1 MWVLPIFLFLQLALA
16 LWGTYYDFA
25 QGKIYVL
32 LRNND
37 MVSLNFSITGFDD
50 LSKYSTYTLD
60 EIDLQNNQEILT
72 MASPPENS
80 TIFLHSSTL
89 YAFSSSVQDSDYDVC
104 GDGVFQLLKYDGGQD
119 EWLSASDNLTFSDVN
134 DISYYAGSLV
144 FVSDTTSTVYIY
156 GGQCPSSG
164 DVTNRMLSFDLDTYS
179 FANISTLTKPQ
190 AFYGAGSLWAP
201 NPQNLLVVGGR
212 ASSGWLSMSQ
222 LATWNFGSGW
232 LSVQAEQNST
242 NTITLRTYPL
252 LLPVFSELSDNST
265 QTFTSDYKVSS
276 VIMAGGTLSGDSDDS
291 LWLKL
296 SLTSNEYTWSV
307 MENEFDPSEVLGA
320 AAIFNTL
327 VVVNST
333 SSTTKRDGL
342 TSYKLSLYDL
352 SDLLTT
358 VSSLK
363 SNTEQKSSSSS
374 DSNSSSTTTIVVA
387 TVVPILTVAIIAVLA
402 FWFWKKRNSSDTH
415 SELHTVD
422 YPLGHFRAISDQS
435 YDPLR
440 PTHLNVYRHQ
450 NDSASTLEVGS
461 MDSWVRKRQ
470 EYDAKRLRTL
480 KRHSFLASNET
491 LNGHLVGE
499 LPEVSDDRFGERIRE
514 RYSNRF
520 DESENEDLAISEDFG
535 EEFDVN
541 FEGSDI
547 CSQSEDTG
555 ETSRNSEKR
564 CLAEKHEATENQTEK
579 EKFGDTRVP
588 ERPERPGIVTSPS
601 KLPRVNQLQKSF
613 LYSLTP
619 PQLPQLRKI
628 SRLDP
633 GFIDLG
639 QLGTSEENIDLDSC
653 DEDMDVQVLVS
664 SKRKSVLR
672 VMNPDSALQM
682 SEEIRQRTP
691 S

>member
-1 MWVLPIFLFLQLALA
+1 MWILPIFLLLQLALA

-80 TIFLHSSTL
+80 TIFLHGSTL
-89 YAFSSSVQDSDYDVC
+89 YAFSSSDQDSDYDVC
-104 GDGVFQLLKYDGGQD
+104 GDGVFQLLKYDGGHD
-119 EWLSASDNLTFSDVN
+119 EWLSASDNLTFSDIN
-134 DISYYAGSLV
+134 DISYYAGSLI

-164 DVTNRMLSFDLDTYS
+164 EVTNRMLSFDLDTYS

-190 AFYGAGSLWAP
+190 AFYGAASLWAP

-232 LSVQAEQNST
+232 LSVQVEQNST
-242 NTITLRTYPL
+242 DSISLRTYPL
-252 LLPVFSELSDNST
+252 VLPVFSELSDNST

-307 MENEFDPSEVLGA
+307 MENEFDASEVLGA

-333 SSTTKRDGL
+333 SSTAKRDGL

-363 SNTEQKSSSSS
+363 SNTEQKTSSSSGS
-374 DSNSSSTTTIVVA
+374 DSSSTTTIVVA
-387 TVVPILTVAIIAVLA
+387 TVVPVLAVAIIAVLA

-440 PTHLNVYRHQ
+440 PTYLNVYRHQ

-461 MDSWVRKRQ
+461 MDLWVRKRQ

-499 LPEVSDDRFGERIRE
+499 LPEVSDERFGERIRE

-520 DESENEDLAISEDFG
+520 DESENEDENEDLAISEDFG
-535 EEFDVN
+535 EDFDVN

-547 CSQSEDTG
+547 CSQSGDEKKRELTERN
-555 ETSRNSEKR
+555 ET
-564 CLAEKHEATENQTEK
+564 TENENGNENGDKIGEPKVLEK
-579 EKFGDTRVP
+579 
-588 ERPERPGIVTSPS
+588 PERPGIVTSPS

-672 VMNPDSALQM
+672 VMNPDSALQI